1 MIRINRLPRDSRPF
15 RIAPVKASNKCE
27 RHGRW
32 QRLLR
37 SSGFPVTLAM
47 SAVLTAAL
55 TLGSL
60 ITTGATVTPP
70 VFEFNQNKR
79 PVPNYDVNLTQFV
92 RRLPTAAQIQALAS
106 LEASLGDQSIT
117 ARWDKATGSVDT
129 IYDFASAPSTLDPES
144 AARAFIASNA
154 SLFGITDT
162 GTLRLKRNVEAFGG
176 NLLYFEQTY
185 GGLPVANGGIGVVM
199 DAQRRIK
206 MISGPYHSNLS
217 FGVNPGLEA
226 AAAVA
231 AAQADLVRY
240 RRPWAAGV
248 AAVLN
253 PALDLIQSQI
263 GVLATPHPE
272 LNVFP
277 TPGGARLAYTFFVFS
292 RNPFGMFK
300 YQVDALTGQVLYRN
314 DHVRYQQPLPL
325 TADIFPTYPTITQEL
340 KDQGIIS
347 TGPDGTPLGQLRI
360 GLRNFDAA
368 NAVTGQNDTLTGLHA
383 HIENAL
389 AARLPFAQA
398 ARGTWHFRVND
409 TANLEGRTNE
419 REHFGPNAEPAM
431 HQDSI
436 SQFFYINS
444 LLEYVDYLHRA
455 GDAAHNNGF
464 GQGDFPDA
472 YPNQDRPLI
481 GNVHIPN
488 VLNPPQAGDPAFA
501 EKLLG
506 LDNAFSL
513 SASQEIAGQ
522 QVVVNPT
529 SYGHGYLLNDLAID
543 FAVPYHEG
551 MHSISSP
558 IAGLEGSP
566 EGDALNEG
574 QADLWAYS
582 AAENPALGAYVL
594 NGFKLREL
602 VRAGGGN
609 PDLRQYLR
617 SGDSGLSYSQLGTS
631 GAADFE
637 EHRDGEIFAAT
648 MWDLRELMLMYET
661 GGNWKRPDLIT
672 GAPSVSIPLGKEN
685 WERIFLGGIYILGSF
700 NPDTFVRARDAM
712 IVADA
717 ALYPSDPTDPDSPG
731 IHRALIE
738 QVYASRE
745 IGFNAEAPVGGRQVI
760 STRVSNFAGSQG
772 KLSPPRSVAVALT
785 SPSSVRV
792 SWQPVAGAFAYEVL
806 KREGGRENQRVNRPV
821 FGHEYMDGDGA
832 TDGYLH
838 VAYLKSGQTSYLDS
852 GIIEGAFVP
861 RGIKNPVS
869 AEYVVR
875 ALNVNSNRQVGVSSN
890 SRAAS
895 APSKALNVSDRMQT
909 LISNVRFADGKFEF
923 DQAIRN
929 LGAGLF
935 DGTVYTPVEF
945 RITSISNPTVTVAN
959 ADSCG
964 TGRGNSPA
972 SFFFRE
978 KLAAGQTSAPRRLV
992 FNDPNAQ
999 LFVFDAI
1006 ITARVQVAPGSA
1018 TRYQPE
1024 PGPDFEC
1031 FENRTFV
1038 ETFEGM
1044 VPAGD
1049 TGLQLIPGVSF
1060 VDIPFTSQDGAFGA
1074 VGDMTSS
1081 LGLDLDLELLDS
1093 AGRVLSSSLTGSAN
1107 ERVAA
1112 PIEPHRNYI
1121 YRVIGWAGVA
1131 LDFSIQ
1137 STQSLVV
1144 HQTSTAGTTGGGAV
1158 GAGGE
1163 ASSSGTLTS
1172 LVRFTVNP
1180 ITRTVTM
1187 QLLQ

>member
-1 MIRINRLPRDSRPF
+1 MIRANRQPHDSRPLA
-15 RIAPVKASNKCE
+15 IAPIKASNSSE
-27 RHGRW
+27 RHGRGPGR
-32 QRLLR
+32 QRSIAFISAL
-37 SSGFPVTLAM
+37 VMAAALA
-47 SAVLTAAL
+47 SAL
-55 TLGSL
+55 TLGPL
-60 ITTGATVTPP
+60 VTTGATVTPP

-92 RRLPTAAQIQALAS
+92 RRLPTSAQLQALDS
-106 LEASLGDQSIT
+106 LKTGLGDQDIT
-117 ARWDKATGSVDT
+117 ARWDNATGSVDT
-129 IYDFASAPSTLDPES
+129 IYDFASASSTLDAEA
-144 AARAFIASNA
+144 AARAFIAANA

-162 GTLRLKRNVEAFGG
+162 STLRLKRDVEAFGG

-199 DAQRRIK
+199 DGQRRIK

-226 AAAVA
+226 PAAVA
-231 AAQADLVRY
+231 AAQVDLDRY

-277 TPGGARLAYTFFVFS
+277 TPGGARLAYTFFLFS

-300 YQVDALTGQVLYRN
+300 YQVDALSGQVLYRN

-360 GLRNFDAA
+360 GLRNFDAS
-368 NAVTGQNDTLTGLHA
+368 NAVTGPNDTLTGLHA

-389 AARLPFAQA
+389 ATRVPFAQA

-409 TANLEGRTNE
+409 TASLEGRTNE

-431 HQDSI
+431 HQDAI

-444 LLEYVDYLHRA
+444 LLEYIDYLHRA
-455 GDAAHNNGF
+455 GDAAHNHGV
-464 GQGDFPDA
+464 GKGDFPDT

-488 VLNPPQAGDPAFA
+488 VLNPPQVGDPAFA

-513 SASQEIAGQ
+513 NASQEIAGQ
-522 QVVVNPT
+522 QIVVNPT

-602 VRAGGGN
+602 VVAGGGN

-685 WERIFLGGIYILGSF
+685 WERVFLGGIYILGSF
-700 NPDTFVRARDAM
+700 NPDTFVRARDA
-712 IVADA
+712 IILADA

-731 IHRALIE
+731 IHRAVIE

-760 STRVSNFAGSQG
+760 STRVSNFAGSQA
-772 KLSPPRSVAVALT
+772 KLLPPKGVAVALT
-785 SPSSVRV
+785 SPSSVQV
-792 SWQPVAGAFAYEVL
+792 SWQSVAGAFAYEVL
-806 KREGGRENQRVNRPV
+806 KRQRENQRVNPPV
-821 FGHEYMDGDGA
+821 FGHEYIDGDGT
-832 TDGYLH
+832 TDGFLH
-838 VAYLKSGQTSYLDS
+838 VAYLKSTQTSYLDS

-875 ALNVNSNRQVGVSSN
+875 ALKVNSNRQVGVSGN
-890 SRAAS
+890 SKAAS
-895 APSKALNVSDRMQT
+895 APSKALNVSDKMQT
-909 LISNVRFADGKFEF
+909 LISNVSFANGKFEF
-923 DQAIRN
+923 DQSIKN
-929 LGAGLF
+929 LGAGAF
-935 DGTVYTPVEF
+935 DGTVYAPVEL
-945 RITSISNPTVTVAN
+945 RITSISNPSVTVAN

-964 TGRGNSPA
+964 TGQAGSPA

-978 KLAAGQTSAPRRLV
+978 KLIAGQTSAPRHLV
-992 FNDPNAQ
+992 FNNPNAQ
-999 LFVFDAI
+999 LFVFDAV
-1006 ITARVQVAPGSA
+1006 ITARVQVAPASA

-1024 PGPDFEC
+1024 PGPNFAC
-1031 FENRTFV
+1031 FESRNFS
-1038 ETFEGM
+1038 ETFQGT

-1060 VDIPFTSQDGAFGA
+1060 VDVPFTSQEGVFGV

-1081 LGLDLDLELLDS
+1081 LGLDMDLELLDS

-1112 PIEPHRNYI
+1112 PIEPHRNYV

-1131 LDFSIQ
+1131 QDFSIQ
-1137 STQSLVV
+1137 SMQSLVV
-1144 HQTSTAGTTGGGAV
+1144 HKTSTAGTSGGGAD
-1158 GAGGE
+1158 GGE
-1163 ASSSGTLTS
+1163 IPPPPDGTLVS

-1180 ITRTVTM
+1180 ITRLVTV
-1187 QLLQ
+1187 QLLR

>member
-1 MIRINRLPRDSRPF
+1 MNARRTITTSSYSGQGRDCGR
-15 RIAPVKASNKCE
+15 RRRALLIA
-27 RHGRW
+27 
-32 QRLLR
+32 
-37 SSGFPVTLAM
+37 LAT
-47 SAVLTAAL
+47 AAGLTCAL
-55 TLGSL
+55 TLGPPM
-60 ITTGATVTPP
+60 TTGASITAPA
-70 VFEFNQNKR
+70 FEFNQNKR
-79 PVPNYDVNLTQFV
+79 PAPNYDINLTQV
-92 RRLPTAAQIQALAS
+92 ARRLPSASQLQALAD
-106 LEASLGDQSIT
+106 LKTTLGDQNIT
-117 ARWDKATGSVDT
+117 ARWDKSTGSVDT

-144 AARAFIASNA
+144 AALSFIAANGP
-154 SLFGITDT
+154 LFGITDT
-162 GTLRLKRNVEAFGG
+162 NTLRLKRNVEAFGG
-176 NLLYFEQTY
+176 NLLYFEQTC

-199 DAQRRIK
+199 DHQRRVK
-206 MISGPYHSNLS
+206 MISGPYHSNLN
-217 FGVNPGLEA
+217 FGTNPSLDA

-231 AAQADLVRY
+231 AAQTDLQRY

-248 AAVLN
+248 AEVLN
-253 PALDLIQSQI
+253 SALDLLQSQV
-263 GVLATPHPE
+263 GVLATPHPV

-277 TPGGARLAYTFFVFS
+277 TPGGARLAYTFFLFS

-300 YQVDALTGQVLYRN
+300 YQVDALSGQVLYRN

-325 TADIFPTYPTITQEL
+325 TADVYPTYPTITQEL
-340 KDQGIIS
+340 KDQGVIS
-347 TGPDGTPLGQLRI
+347 TAPDGTPLGQLRI
-360 GLRNFDAA
+360 GLRNFDAS
-368 NAVTGQNDTLTGLHA
+368 NAVTGLNDTLTGLHA
-383 HIENAL
+383 HIENVL

-398 ARGTWHFRVND
+398 AKGTWHFRVND
-409 TANLEGRTNE
+409 TAGLEARTNE

-431 HQDSI
+431 HQDAI

-444 LLEYVDYLHRA
+444 LLEYIDYLHRA
-455 GDAAHNNGF
+455 GDAAHSRGF
-464 GQGDFPDA
+464 AQGDFPDT

-488 VLNPPQAGDPAFA
+488 VLNPPQVTDPAFA
-501 EKLLG
+501 EKLMG

-513 SASQEIAGQ
+513 NASQEIEGE

-661 GGNWKRPDLIT
+661 GGNWKRPDLIS
-672 GAPSVSIPLGKEN
+672 GAPSVGIPLGKEN
-685 WERIFLGGIYILGSF
+685 WERILLGGIYVLGSF

-712 IVADA
+712 ILADA
-717 ALYPSDPTDPDSPG
+717 ALYPSDPADPDSPG
-731 IHRALIE
+731 IHRAAIE
-738 QVYASRE
+738 QVYAARE

-760 STRVSNFAGSQG
+760 STLVSNFTGSQG
-772 KLSPPRSVAVALT
+772 KLAPPTGVNVALT
-785 SPSSVRV
+785 TPSSVQV
-792 SWQPVAGAFAYEVL
+792 SWQPVSGAFAYEVL
-806 KREGGRENQRVNRPV
+806 KREVGRENQRVNRPV
-821 FGHEYMDGDGA
+821 FGHEYIDGDGT

-838 VAYLKSGQTSYLDS
+838 VTYLKSNQTSYVDS

-861 RGIKNPVS
+861 RGIKNPVN

-875 ALNVNSNRQVGVSSN
+875 ALNVNANRQIGVSNN
-890 SRAAS
+890 SGAAA
-895 APSKALNVSDRMQT
+895 APTNALNVTARMQT
-909 LISNVRFADGKFEF
+909 AFSNVNFANGKFEL
-923 DQAIRN
+923 DQTIKN
-929 LGAGLF
+929 LGAGQF
-935 DGTVYTPVEF
+935 DGTVYTPIEF

-964 TGRGNSPA
+964 TGQAGSPA
-972 SFFFRE
+972 SFYFRE
-978 KLAAGQTSAPRRLV
+978 KLTTGQTSGARRIV
-992 FNDPNAQ
+992 FNDPTAQ
-999 LFVFDAI
+999 LFVFDAV
-1006 ITARVQVAPGSA
+1006 ITARVQVVPGQR

-1024 PGPDFEC
+1024 PGPNFSC
-1031 FENRTFV
+1031 FENRSFSQ
-1038 ETFEGM
+1038 TFEGI

-1060 VDIPFTSQDGAFGA
+1060 VDVPFTSQEGAFG
-1074 VGDMTSS
+1074 VIGEMTSS
-1081 LGLDLDLELLDS
+1081 LGIDMDLELLDS
-1093 AGRVLSSSLTGSAN
+1093 AGRVLNSSLNGDAN
-1107 ERVAA
+1107 ERVVA
-1112 PIEPHRNYI
+1112 PIEPNRSYT

-1131 LDFSIQ
+1131 QDFSIQ

-1144 HQTSTAGTTGGGAV
+1144 HQTSTTGTGGG
-1158 GAGGE
+1158 GGGLTLP
-1163 ASSSGTLTS
+1163 SSGTVTT
-1172 LVRFTVNP
+1172 LVRFTINP
-1180 ITRTVTM
+1180 ITRTVTV
-1187 QLLQ
+1187 QLVP